1 MKTVLIAA
9 VTLDGKIAKSAYHNV
24 NWTSKEDKQ
33 FFRKETRKAG
43 AVIFGSNT
51 YKAIGKPMPRCLN
64 IIMTRQPQKYASKEQ
79 KNIIEFT
86 SDAPKEILSNLT
98 KRGFKKA
105 IIGGGS
111 AIYSLFLQANL
122 IEEIYLTVA
131 PKIFGKGISL
141 FQDVEIDEV
150 NWRLIDVGK
159 LGEGE
164 VLMKY
169 KLKI

>member
-64 IIMTRQPQKYASKEQ
+64 IIMTRQPQKYQSQTQ
-79 KNIIEFT
+79 KGLLEFT
-86 SDAPKEILSNLT
+86 TDSPSVILDKLT